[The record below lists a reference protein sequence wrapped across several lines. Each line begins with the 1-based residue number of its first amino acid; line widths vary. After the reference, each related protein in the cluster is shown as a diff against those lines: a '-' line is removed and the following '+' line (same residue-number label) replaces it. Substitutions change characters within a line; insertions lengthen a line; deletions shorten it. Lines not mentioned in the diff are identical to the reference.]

1 VHARLILVV
10 GPSGAGKDTLIQWA
24 RGTLGVGLPLCFVE
38 REITRACSPHDR
50 HVAVT
55 DAEFDQRLRAQ
66 TYLLSWSAH
75 GVRYG
80 IGPDARAALERGQ
93 SVVCIASRTV
103 LDTARQLPWPVSFV
117 EIRAPYE
124 LLQQRLIA
132 RDGRAPEEIPGR
144 LARAETISVEGDDVH
159 VIDNGGA
166 LTDSGAAFNSLLSSL
181 VSREV
186 SMPGEPTRALWG
198 IDRLQ
203 RMLLGR
209 CAVGVIIAVAGLLM
223 LPSVLG
229 PFALDD
235 HIFEVLERPAPGIAG
250 LHSRPWDLLTFTTGD
265 VVSNRALIDEGAL
278 LPWWSHEHHLNSLLR
293 PLSVLTH
300 RIDLALW
307 PHSAALAHLHS
318 ILWFVGLLC
327 ALSLLYGAINRE
339 LWVGRLALLLFAFDD
354 VHGATVGWI
363 ANRNAILAALFGALG
378 LWLHHR
384 GRNLQRPADRVSSI
398 ALSALCVAL
407 SLASAESGVI
417 VYAYL
422 FAYAVCMDR
431 ARGLRSALIA
441 LWPFVPVALLWRWIY
456 KAGGYG
462 TFASDAYLDPAQA
475 PLTFLRA
482 LSRNLPALLG
492 SQLGPGLPLA
502 DAMFWAPL
510 DQTLPVQLL
519 SWLTLLVMG
528 VLLLPTLLSSPASRF
543 WALSLVLGAVPLSAS
558 ALGDRLLL
566 PIGIAGSALVAQA
579 IAHWVGLA
587 RDAQVGLGHVM
598 PRIAL
603 VMLVLPALVVSPLL
617 LPMRASL
624 MGLLGVTLERA
635 QLALPHTPDVRDKSL
650 VIVNAPLDVAVSYIQ
665 IARAREG
672 VPRPAHLR
680 WLATASSTFSVQRLS
695 ERVLRVHKDKGLLYT
710 APERHY
716 RAASL
721 GFARGDQVRLSDMTA
736 RIVAL
741 TQDGRPQTVD
751 FRFDERLEAQ
761 RYLFYVWRGTRFV
774 PWALPRI
781 GESRSFGAEDMGVI
795 LARDWLGVGS

>member
-1 VHARLILVV
+1 MESADKGR
-10 GPSGAGKDTLIQWA
+10 
-24 RGTLGVGLPLCFVE
+24 
-38 REITRACSPHDR
+38 
-50 HVAVT
+50 
-55 DAEFDQRLRAQ
+55 Q
-66 TYLLSWSAH
+66 T
-75 GVRYG
+75 
-80 IGPDARAALERGQ
+80 
-93 SVVCIASRTV
+93 
-103 LDTARQLPWPVSFV
+103 
-117 EIRAPYE
+117 
-124 LLQQRLIA
+124 
-132 RDGRAPEEIPGR
+132 
-144 LARAETISVEGDDVH
+144 
-159 VIDNGGA
+159 
-166 LTDSGAAFNSLLSSL
+166 
-181 VSREV
+181 
-186 SMPGEPTRALWG
+186 LWG

-203 RMLLGR
+203 AALLR
-209 CAVGVIIAVAGLLM
+209 PRAVVVIVLVSCALM
-223 LPSVLG
+223 LPSVFG

-235 HIFEVLERPAPGIAG
+235 HIFEVLNRSEPGIAG

-265 VVSNRALIDEGAL
+265 VASNRALIDEGAL
-278 LPWWSHEHHLNSLLR
+278 LPWWAHERHLNSLLR

-318 ILWFVGLLC
+318 ILWFAGLLWV
-327 ALSLLYGAINRE
+327 LSWLYAEISTE
-339 LWVGRLALLLFAFDD
+339 PWVGCLALLLFAFDD

-378 LWLHHR
+378 LLFHHR
-384 GRNLQRPADRVSSI
+384 ARDPQRDGNRASVM

-422 FAYAVCMDR
+422 FAYAVTLDR

-441 LWPFVPVALLWRWIY
+441 LWPFVPVGLAWRWIY
-456 KAGGYG
+456 KAGGFG

-510 DQTLPVQLL
+510 DQTLPVQVLA
-519 SWLTLLVMG
+519 WLTLNVMG
-528 VLLLPTLLSSPASRF
+528 VLLLPTLLTSAVSRF
-543 WALSLVLGAVPLSAS
+543 WALSLLLGAVPLSAS

-587 RDAQVGLGHVM
+587 RESQAGLRHVM

-603 VMLVLPALVVSPLL
+603 VMLVLPAVLVSPLL

-624 MGLLGVTLERA
+624 MGLLGTTLERA
-635 QLALPHTPDVRDKSL
+635 QQAMAHTPDLTDKTL

-665 IARAREG
+665 IARVRDG
-672 VPRPAHLR
+672 MPRPAHLR
-680 WLATASSTFSVQRLS
+680 WLATASSEFSVQRMS

-721 GFARGDQVRLSDMTA
+721 GFAIGDEVHVSEMTA

-741 TQDGRPQTVD
+741 THDGRPQTVD
-751 FRFDERLEAQ
+751 FTFDRSLETHS
-761 RYLFYVWRGTRFV
+761 YLFYAWERTRFV
-774 PWALPRI
+774 PWSLPRV
-781 GESRSFGAEDMGVI
+781 GEARSFGAEDMGLI
-795 LARDWLGVGS
+795 LARDWLGL